1 MVKAKPDY
9 ELAYFE
15 LGRALLQ
22 QGDADGA
29 IASLEQAKKLLPD
42 RDLTY
47 FQLSQAY
54 RRAGRTQDAEQA
66 LATYKKMIE
75 ESRQKK
81 RQSLETE
88 TP

>member
-1 MVKAKPDY
+1 
-9 ELAYFE
+9 
-15 LGRALLQ
+15 LQ
-22 QGDADGA
+22 QGDNEGA
-29 IASLEQAKKLLPD
+29 IASLETAKKLLPD

-66 LATYKKMIE
+66 LATYKKLIE